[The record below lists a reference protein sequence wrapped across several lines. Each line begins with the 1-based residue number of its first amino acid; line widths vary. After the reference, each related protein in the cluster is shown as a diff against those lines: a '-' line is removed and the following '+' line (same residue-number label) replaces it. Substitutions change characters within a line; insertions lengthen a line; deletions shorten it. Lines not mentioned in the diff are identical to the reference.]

1 MGRKL
6 IIAMAVLSFAF
17 AGMTF
22 AAVENVKVSG
32 DITAQA
38 ITRSLDLGDSSKVD
52 SLSGLF
58 SQIRLRVDADLT
70 EGVSAVISLLNERI
84 WGEEDAGNGDGS
96 TELTLD
102 LGYIELKEFIYDPL
116 TLIVGR
122 QNLRFGNALII
133 GDPDTNR
140 TASSEVPTAIADL
153 SVRKSFDAVRGIL
166 DFAPWTIDL
175 FYVKVDENDLV
186 ADDDET
192 MIGINAA
199 YDWSSYNGV
208 TELYVVNVDGS
219 SLKNTQVAE
228 DEDNTLT
235 VGARVQFDPSD
246 NLTLG
251 MEAAHQSGDYYDGA
265 NTFHRDAWATQ
276 VAGEYKFLNDYNT
289 KLGVSYTYLTGE
301 DADGSDD
308 NTYKAWDPIYE
319 SQTPGEILN
328 ILLTNSNAQFISASA
343 SYMPKEDITL
353 ALVYTYARLNE
364 QLSTLSDASST
375 YTYTMNDKKDFGNEV
390 DVCALYDYTEDV
402 QLSLNAGWFM
412 PGDAFDNSNDNTAYS
427 VRGGINVGF

>member
-1 MGRKL
+1 MSRKL
-6 IIAMAVLSFAF
+6 IIAMAILSFAF
-17 AGMTF
+17 AGTIF
-22 AAVENVKVSG
+22 AAVENIKVSG
-32 DITAQA
+32 DINTQA
-38 ITRSLDLGDSSKVD
+38 ITRSLDLGASGTGNDD
-52 SLSGLF
+52 SLSGIF
-58 SQIRLRVDADLT
+58 SQIRLKVDADLT
-70 EGVSAVISLLNERI
+70 EGVSAVVSLLSERI
-84 WGEEDAGNGDGS
+84 WGEEDAADGDGS

-102 LGYIELKEFIYDPL
+102 LGYIKLQEFLYDPL

-133 GDPDTNR
+133 GDPDTNQV
-140 TASSEVPTAIADL
+140 ASGEVPTSIADL
-153 SVRKSFDAVRGIL
+153 SLRKSFDAVRGVL
-166 DFAPWTIDL
+166 DFVPWTIDL

-192 MIGINAA
+192 MMGINAA

-208 TELYVVNVDGS
+208 TELYVVNVDGRDDFQ
-219 SLKNTQVAE
+219 TAE

-235 VGARVQFDPSD
+235 VGARVQFDPND

-251 MEAAHQSGDYYDGA
+251 MEAAHQSGDYYDGTD
-265 NTFHRDAWATQ
+265 TFHRNAWAAQ
-276 VAGEYKFLNDYNT
+276 AIGEYRFLNDYNT
-289 KLGVSYTYLTGE
+289 KIGVSYTYLTGE

-308 NTYKAWDPIYE
+308 NEYKAWDPIYE
-319 SQTPGEILN
+319 DQTPGEILN

-343 SYMPKEDITL
+343 SCMPKEDITL

-364 QLSTLSDASST
+364 QLGSLSVDSG
-375 YTYTMNDKKDFGNEV
+375 TYTMKDEKDFGNEV

-427 VRGGINVGF
+427 IRGGINVGF

>member
-1 MGRKL
+1 MSRKL
-6 IIAMAVLSFAF
+6 IIAMAILSFAF
-17 AGMTF
+17 AGTIF
-22 AAVENVKVSG
+22 AAVENIKVSG
-32 DITAQA
+32 DINTQA
-38 ITRSLDLGDSSKVD
+38 ITRSLDLGASGTGNDD
-52 SLSGLF
+52 SLSGIF
-58 SQIRLRVDADLT
+58 SQIRLKVDADLT
-70 EGVSAVISLLNERI
+70 EGVSAVVSLLSERI
-84 WGEEDAGNGDGS
+84 WGEEDAGNDDGS

-102 LGYIELKEFIYDPL
+102 LGYIKLQEFLYDPL

-133 GDPDTNR
+133 GDPDTNQV
-140 TASSEVPTAIADL
+140 ASGEVPTSIADL
-153 SVRKSFDAVRGIL
+153 SLRKSFDAVRGVL
-166 DFAPWTIDL
+166 DFVPWTIDL

-192 MIGINAA
+192 MMGINAA

-208 TELYVVNVDGS
+208 TELYVVNVDGRDDFQ
-219 SLKNTQVAE
+219 TAE

-235 VGARVQFDPSD
+235 VGARVQFDPND

-251 MEAAHQSGDYYDGA
+251 MEAAHQSGDYYDGTD
-265 NTFHRDAWATQ
+265 TFHRNAWAAQ
-276 VAGEYKFLNDYNT
+276 AIGEYRFLNDYNT
-289 KLGVSYTYLTGE
+289 KIGVSYTYLTGE

-308 NTYKAWDPIYE
+308 NEYKAWDPIYE
-319 SQTPGEILN
+319 DQTPGEILN

-343 SYMPKEDITL
+343 SCMPKEDITL

-364 QLSTLSDASST
+364 QLGSLSVDSG
-375 YTYTMNDKKDFGNEV
+375 TYTMKDEKDFGNEV

-427 VRGGINVGF
+427 IRGGINVNF

>member
-1 MGRKL
+1 MSRKL
-6 IIAMAVLSFAF
+6 IIAMAILSFAF
-17 AGMTF
+17 AGTTF
-22 AAVENVKVSG
+22 AAVENIKVSG
-32 DITAQA
+32 DINTQA
-38 ITRSLDLGDSSKVD
+38 ITRSLDLGASGTGNDD
-52 SLSGLF
+52 SLSGIF
-58 SQIRLRVDADLT
+58 SQIRLKVDADLT
-70 EGVSAVISLLNERI
+70 EGVSAVVSLLSERI
-84 WGEEDAGNGDGS
+84 WGEEDAGNDDGS

-102 LGYIELKEFIYDPL
+102 LGYIKLQEFLYDPL

-133 GDPDTNR
+133 GDPDTNQV
-140 TASSEVPTAIADL
+140 ASGEVPTSIADL
-153 SVRKSFDAVRGIL
+153 SLRKSFDAVRGVL
-166 DFAPWTIDL
+166 DFVPWTIDL

-192 MIGINAA
+192 MMGINAA

-208 TELYVVNVDGS
+208 TELYVVNVDGRDDFQ
-219 SLKNTQVAE
+219 TAE

-235 VGARVQFDPSD
+235 VGARVQFDPND

-251 MEAAHQSGDYYDGA
+251 MEAAHQSGDYYDGTD
-265 NTFHRDAWATQ
+265 TFHRNAWAAQ
-276 VAGEYKFLNDYNT
+276 AIGEYRFLNDYNT
-289 KLGVSYTYLTGE
+289 KIGVSYTYLTGE

-308 NTYKAWDPIYE
+308 NEYKAWDPIYE
-319 SQTPGEILN
+319 DQTPGEILN

-343 SYMPKEDITL
+343 SCMPKEDITL

-364 QLSTLSDASST
+364 QLGSLSVDSG
-375 YTYTMNDKKDFGNEV
+375 TYTMKDEKDFGNEV

-412 PGDAFDNSNDNTAYS
+412 PGDAFNNSNDNTAYS

>member
-1 MGRKL
+1 MSRKL
-6 IIAMAVLSFAF
+6 IIAMAILSFAF
-17 AGMTF
+17 AGTTF
-22 AAVENVKVSG
+22 AAVENIKVSG
-32 DITAQA
+32 DINTQA
-38 ITRSLDLGDSSKVD
+38 ITRSLDLGASGTGNDD
-52 SLSGLF
+52 SLSGIF
-58 SQIRLRVDADLT
+58 SQIRLKVDADLT
-70 EGVSAVISLLNERI
+70 EGVSAVVSLLSERI
-84 WGEEDAGNGDGS
+84 WGEEDAGNDDGS

-102 LGYIELKEFIYDPL
+102 LGYIKLQEFLYDPL

-133 GDPDTNR
+133 GDPDTNQV
-140 TASSEVPTAIADL
+140 ASGEVPTSIADL
-153 SVRKSFDAVRGIL
+153 SLRKSFDAVRGVL
-166 DFAPWTIDL
+166 DFVPWTIDL

-192 MIGINAA
+192 MMGINAA

-208 TELYVVNVDGS
+208 TELYVVNVDGRDDFQ
-219 SLKNTQVAE
+219 TAE

-235 VGARVQFDPSD
+235 VGARVQFDPND

-251 MEAAHQSGDYYDGA
+251 MEAAHQSGDYYDGTD
-265 NTFHRDAWATQ
+265 TFHRNAWAAQ
-276 VAGEYKFLNDYNT
+276 AIGEYRFLNDYNT
-289 KLGVSYTYLTGE
+289 KIGVSYTYLTGE

-308 NTYKAWDPIYE
+308 NEYKAWDPIYE
-319 SQTPGEILN
+319 DQTPGEILN

-343 SYMPKEDITL
+343 SCMPKEDITL

-364 QLSTLSDASST
+364 QLGSLSVDSG
-375 YTYTMNDKKDFGNEV
+375 TYTMKDEKDFGNEV

-427 VRGGINVGF
+427 IRGGINVGF

>member
-1 MGRKL
+1 MSRKL
-6 IIAMAVLSFAF
+6 IIAMAILSFAF
-17 AGMTF
+17 AGTIF
-22 AAVENVKVSG
+22 AAVENIKVSG
-32 DITAQA
+32 DINTQA
-38 ITRSLDLGDSSKVD
+38 ITRSLDLGASGTGNDD
-52 SLSGLF
+52 SLSGIF
-58 SQIRLRVDADLT
+58 SQIRLKVDADLT
-70 EGVSAVISLLNERI
+70 EGVSAVVSLLSERI
-84 WGEEDAGNGDGS
+84 WGEEDAGNDDGS

-102 LGYIELKEFIYDPL
+102 LGYIKLQEFLYDPL

-133 GDPDTNR
+133 GDPDTNQV
-140 TASSEVPTAIADL
+140 ASGEVPTSIADL
-153 SVRKSFDAVRGIL
+153 SLRKSFDAVRGVL
-166 DFAPWTIDL
+166 DFVPWTIDL

-192 MIGINAA
+192 MMGINAA

-208 TELYVVNVDGS
+208 TELYVVNVDGRDDFQ
-219 SLKNTQVAE
+219 TAE

-235 VGARVQFDPSD
+235 VGARVQFDPND

-251 MEAAHQSGDYYDGA
+251 MEAAHQSGDYYTATG
-265 NTFHRDAWATQ
+265 TFHRDAWAAQ

-289 KLGVSYTYLTGE
+289 KLGLSYTYLTGE
-301 DADGSDD
+301 DAGGSDD
-308 NTYKAWDPIYE
+308 NEYKAWDPIYE
-319 SQTPGEILN
+319 DQTPGEILN

-343 SYMPKEDITL
+343 SCMPKEDITL

-364 QLSTLSDASST
+364 QLGSLSVDSG
-375 YTYTMNDKKDFGNEV
+375 TYTMKDEKDFGNEV

-427 VRGGINVGF
+427 IRGGINVGF

>member
-1 MGRKL
+1 MSRKL
-6 IIAMAVLSFAF
+6 IIAMAILSFAF
-17 AGMTF
+17 AGTIF
-22 AAVENVKVSG
+22 AAVENIKVSG
-32 DITAQA
+32 DINTQA
-38 ITRSLDLGDSSKVD
+38 ITRSLDLGASGTGNDD
-52 SLSGLF
+52 SLSGIF
-58 SQIRLRVDADLT
+58 SQIRLKVDADLT
-70 EGVSAVISLLNERI
+70 EGVSAVVSLLSERI
-84 WGEEDAGNGDGS
+84 WGEEDAGNDDGS

-102 LGYIELKEFIYDPL
+102 LGYIKLQEFLYDPL

-133 GDPDTNR
+133 GDPDTNQV
-140 TASSEVPTAIADL
+140 ASGEVPTSIADL
-153 SVRKSFDAVRGIL
+153 SLRKSFDAVRGVL
-166 DFAPWTIDL
+166 DFVPWTIDL

-192 MIGINAA
+192 MMGINAA

-208 TELYVVNVDGS
+208 TELYVVNVDGRDNS
-219 SLKNTQVAE
+219 QTAE

-235 VGARVQFDPSD
+235 VGARVQFDPND

-251 MEAAHQSGDYYDGA
+251 MEAAHQSGDYYTATG
-265 NTFHRDAWATQ
+265 TFHRDAWAAQ

-289 KLGVSYTYLTGE
+289 KLGLSYTYLTGE
-301 DADGSDD
+301 DAGGSDD
-308 NTYKAWDPIYE
+308 NEYKAWDPIYE
-319 SQTPGEILN
+319 DQTPGEILN

-343 SYMPKEDITL
+343 SCMPKEDITL

-364 QLSTLSDASST
+364 QLGSSLTAGSGT
-375 YTYTMNDKKDFGNEV
+375 YAMKDEKDFGNEV

-427 VRGGINVGF
+427 IRGGINVGF

>member
-6 IIAMAVLSFAF
+6 IIALALLSFAL
-17 AGMTF
+17 AGTTF
-22 AAVENVKVSG
+22 AAVENIKVSG
-32 DITAQA
+32 DINTQA
-38 ITRSLDLGDSSKVD
+38 ITRSLDLGASGTGNDD
-52 SLSGLF
+52 SLSGIF
-58 SQIRLRVDADLT
+58 SQIRLKVDADLT
-70 EGVSAVISLLNERI
+70 EGVSAVVSLLSERI
-84 WGEEDAGNGDGS
+84 WGEEDAGNDDGS

-102 LGYIELKEFIYDPL
+102 LGYIKLQEFLYDPL

-133 GDPDTNR
+133 GDPDTNQV
-140 TASSEVPTAIADL
+140 ASGEVPTSIADL
-153 SVRKSFDAVRGIL
+153 SLRKSFDAVRGVL
-166 DFAPWTIDL
+166 DFVPWTIDL

-192 MIGINAA
+192 MMGINAA

-208 TELYVVNVDGS
+208 TELYVVNVDGRDDFQ
-219 SLKNTQVAE
+219 TAE

-235 VGARVQFDPSD
+235 VGARVQFDPND

-251 MEAAHQSGDYYDGA
+251 MEAAHQSGDYYVGTD
-265 NTFHRDAWATQ
+265 TFHRNAWAAQ
-276 VAGEYKFLNDYNT
+276 AIGEYRFLNDYNT
-289 KLGVSYTYLTGE
+289 KIGVSYTYLTGE

-308 NTYKAWDPIYE
+308 NEYKAWDPIYE
-319 SQTPGEILN
+319 DQTPGEILN

-343 SYMPKEDITL
+343 SCMPKEDITL

-364 QLSTLSDASST
+364 QLGSLSVDSG
-375 YTYTMNDKKDFGNEV
+375 TYTMKDEKDFGNEV

-427 VRGGINVGF
+427 IRGGINVGF